1 MVESRL
7 TRARA
12 ALGRWGASKQLA
24 RTGVLA
30 ILLVVAFL
38 VLVGLN
44 VLLRSGLWG
53 DLLFAVA
60 ITTGALLG
68 ASRLLRPLLLR
79 GDLQPPGPRRAL
91 LASVFLLVGVPL
103 ALVRLPWG
111 PVLLFSGLILWV
123 AVAVVLKLTGS
134 SRSMPHPWTGGLLG
148 LAVLLAVVFLAPRVA
163 PADQVPGAVPEARL
177 DAADIAVAEL
187 VRPLLFLDRGELRYP
202 LDIEDAI
209 AGGRVSQCYEGV
221 AGCDVLER
229 PQEID
234 TGYDYLRFAEG
245 PAPPKGGDDSSG
257 YYYRVVRPA
266 DGRVYVDYWWFFARN
281 PSPVGEDVFCAP
293 GLRTPPFTCQEHES
307 DWEGVTVVLEPC
319 TGGPDCLDAAGERLR
334 PEAVRYAQH
343 EHVVTYSLAETLLP
357 LWETLRPPWAGLG
370 GPRPLVFVARDSHA
384 SYPTPCERNC
394 RQTTRDLPESRHDG
408 SIVWTHNASCD
419 GCLRPLPETAA
430 GEPALWNA
438 FPGPWGTQN
447 CILAG
452 AYCDLSRAPEAPAR
466 QGRYRDPA
474 REGPSMC
481 LRAGTTAL
489 ERCPESA

>member
-1 MVESRL
+1 VTGSHFERV
-7 TRARA
+7 RA
-12 ALGRWGASKQLA
+12 AAKSGAPKQLA

-30 ILLVVAFL
+30 ILVVVAFAVL
-38 VLVGLN
+38 VLLN

-53 DLLFAVA
+53 DLIFAIF
-60 ITTGALLG
+60 ITMGALLG

-79 GDLQPPGPRRAL
+79 GDLQPPGPKRAF

-111 PVLLFSGLILWV
+111 PVVLFSGLILWILA
-123 AVAVVLKLTGS
+123 AVALAVAHQERRL
-134 SRSMPHPWTGGLLG
+134 PHPWVAGVAGLV
-148 LAVLLAVVFLAPRVA
+148 ALLAFVFLAPRVA
-163 PADQVPGAVPEARL
+163 PADRVPGAVPEARL
-177 DAADIAVAEL
+177 DAADAAVAEL
-187 VRPLLFLDRGELRYP
+187 VRPLLFLDRGEARYP

-209 AGGRVSQCYEGV
+209 AGGRVSQCHEGV
-221 AGCDVLER
+221 RGGCDPVAR
-229 PQEID
+229 SQEID
-234 TGYDYLRFAEG
+234 TGYDYLRFAEA
-245 PAPPKGGDDSSG
+245 PPPPKGGDGTSG

-266 DGRVYVDYWWFFARN
+266 DGLVYVDYWWFFARN
-281 PSPVGEDVFCAP
+281 PSPVGESVFCAP

-319 TGGPDCLDAAGERLR
+319 AGGPDCLDAAGERLR
-334 PEAVRYAQH
+334 PDAVRYAQH
-343 EHVVTYSLAETLLP
+343 EHVVTYSVAETLLP
-357 LWETLRPPWAGLG
+357 LWERLRPPWAGLG

-394 RQTTRDLPESRHDG
+394 KQTTRDLPESRHDG
-408 SIVWTHNASCD
+408 SIVWTHNTTCD
-419 GCLRPLPETAA
+419 GCLKPLPVTVG

-452 AYCDLSRAPEAPAR
+452 AYCDLSRAPEAPSR

-474 REGPSMC
+474 HPGPELC
-481 LRAGTTAL
+481 LRADGRSL
-489 ERCPESA
+489 EAC